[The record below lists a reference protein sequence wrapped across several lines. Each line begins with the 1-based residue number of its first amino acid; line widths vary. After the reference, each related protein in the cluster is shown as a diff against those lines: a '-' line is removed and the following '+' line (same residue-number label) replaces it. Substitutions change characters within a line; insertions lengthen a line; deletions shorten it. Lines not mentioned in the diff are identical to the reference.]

1 MATIDTTREL
11 LKRLNRTTERTTLV
25 YQKYEIEGFMEML
38 EMNFDIGNTFEKEF
52 YLKDKKLC
60 TVAHDIRDK
69 VEGSEPPD
77 TKSYDIVVTWPD
89 GQKEVWKL
97 SFYTQNGQIR
107 KLAGL
112 KFVREFIF
120 TGKILS
126 TKRI

>member
-11 LKRLNRTTERTTLV
+11 LKILNRNTERTTLV

-52 YLKDKKLC
+52 YFQGKKLC
-60 TVAHDIRDK
+60 TVAHDEGDK
-69 VEGSEPPD
+69 FEGFEPPD
-77 TKSYDIVVTWPD
+77 TKSYNIVVTWPD

-97 SFYTQNGQIR
+97 SFFTLNGQIR
-107 KLAGL
+107 KLGRL
-112 KFVREFIF
+112 KFFREFFF
-120 TGKILS
+120 TGQMLS